1 MEYASNVSFMMVQQ
15 VTNGIKISVTSNF
28 EGTSYRNYRLY
39 YAFSYQ
45 VSIENQSNETV
56 QLLERHWKIFDSLND
71 TEIVE
76 GSGVIGK
83 KPILKPSEI
92 YTYRSNCFLT
102 SPIGAMSGFYNMVNL
117 ATTKTFKVFIPTFQ
131 LMVSNIHN

>member
-1 MEYASNVSFMMVQQ
+1 MVQQ
-15 VTNGIKISVTSNF
+15 VTNGIKISVTTNF

-56 QLLERHWKIFDSLND
+56 QLLARHWKIFDSLNN

-83 KPILKPSEI
+83 KPILKPSQI
-92 YTYRSNCFLT
+92 HSYSSNCFLT
-102 SPIGAMSGFYNMVNL
+102 SPIGAMTGYYTMVNF
-117 ATTKTFKVFIPTFQ
+117 ATTNTFKVNIPTFQ
-131 LMVSNIHN
+131 LMVFNVHN

>member
-1 MEYASNVSFMMVQQ
+1 MVQQ
-15 VTNGIKISVTSNF
+15 VTNGIKISVNSNF
-28 EGTSYRNYRLY
+28 EGTNYRNYRLY

-45 VSIENQSNETV
+45 ITIENQSNEIV
-56 QLLERHWKIFDSLND
+56 QLLERHWKIYDSLNK

-83 KPILKPSEI
+83 KPILKPSETH
-92 YTYRSNCFLT
+92 TYKSNCFLT
-102 SPIGAMSGFYNMVNL
+102 SPIGAMKGFYTMVTFS
-117 ATTKTFKVFIPTFQ
+117 TTKTFKVFIPTFQ

>member
-1 MEYASNVSFMMVQQ
+1 MVQQ
-15 VTNGIKISVTSNF
+15 VTNGIKISVNSNF

-39 YAFSYQ
+39 YAFSYLIT
-45 VSIENQSNETV
+45 IENQSNEIV
-56 QLLERHWKIFDSLND
+56 QLLERHWKIYDSLNK

-83 KPILKPSEI
+83 KPILKPSETH
-92 YTYRSNCFLT
+92 TYQSNCFLT
-102 SPIGAMSGFYNMVNL
+102 SPIGAMKGFYTMVTFS
-117 ATTKTFKVFIPTFQ
+117 TTKTFKVYIPTFQ

>member
-1 MEYASNVSFMMVQQ
+1 MVQQ
-15 VTNGIKISVTSNF
+15 VTNGIKISVLTNF

-45 VSIENQSNETV
+45 VTIENQSNETV
-56 QLLERHWKIFDSLND
+56 QLLERHWKIYDSLNK

-83 KPILKPSEI
+83 KPILKPSQKH
-92 YTYRSNCFLT
+92 TYQSNCFLT
-102 SPIGAMSGFYNMVNL
+102 SPIGAMNGFYNMVSFS
-117 ATTKTFKVFIPTFQ
+117 TTKIFKVYIPTFQ
-131 LMVSNIHN
+131 LMVGNIYN

>member
-1 MEYASNVSFMMVQQ
+1 MVQQ

-28 EGTSYRNYRLY
+28 EGTNYRNYRLY

-45 VSIENQSNETV
+45 ITIENQSNETV
-56 QLLERHWKIFDSLND
+56 QLLERHWEIFDSLNN

-83 KPILKPSEI
+83 KPVLKPSQKHT
-92 YTYRSNCFLT
+92 YTSNCFLT
-102 SPIGAMSGFYNMVNL
+102 SPIGAMRGFYNMVNI
-117 ATTKTFKVFIPTFQ
+117 ASTKIFKVFIPTFQ